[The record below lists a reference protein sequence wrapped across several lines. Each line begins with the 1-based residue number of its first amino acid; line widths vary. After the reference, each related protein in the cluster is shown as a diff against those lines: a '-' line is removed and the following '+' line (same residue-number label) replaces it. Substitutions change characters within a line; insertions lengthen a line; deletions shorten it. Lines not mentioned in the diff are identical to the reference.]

1 MLKRAALAVLALA
14 VLGGSVFLIL
24 RARPPT
30 QDADAVPVTSGSR
43 SPGFLLEELQRE
55 ADASALRFRI
65 NSRPVLRGD
74 GTADLLIE
82 NSLENRG
89 KLRVVLALANGR
101 EIYASPELP
110 PGGQVLR
117 TPLDPGLE
125 PGEYPVT
132 ATVTALN
139 PEDGSPSGQAQVE
152 LVLTVEGGET

>member
-1 MLKRAALAVLALA
+1 MMKRAALAVLALA
-14 VLGGSVFLIL
+14 VLGGGVFLAL

-30 QDADAVPVTSGSR
+30 QDANAVPVSSESR
-43 SPGFLLEELQRE
+43 GPGFLLEDLQRE
-55 ADASALRFRI
+55 ADESALRFRI

-89 KLRVVLALANGR
+89 KLRVVLALADGR
-101 EIYASPELP
+101 EIYASPDLP
-110 PGGQVLR
+110 PGAQALR
-117 TPLDPGLE
+117 APLDPGLE

-132 ATVTALN
+132 ATVTALD
-139 PEDGSPSGQAQVE
+139 PEDGSPTGQAQVE